1 MSMKQLLLL
10 LLDFVRSLCVLC
22 CTQVNLCLLPPT
34 KKKNISVSSDQVTV
48 VHFSEMME
56 IKNKKFDINTFFN
69 YISAKN
75 LLPL

>member
-1 MSMKQLLLL
+1 VCYVAQKKSL
-10 LLDFVRSLCVLC
+10 FVAS
-22 CTQVNLCLLPPT
+22 NE
-34 KKKNISVSSDQVTV
+34 KKYISVSSDQVTV